1 MSILKEH
8 HLHCMAWEPR
18 YTFFAYQLDS
28 VLVGL
33 QTAVEEVHRGAEAI
47 AENYRHSALE
57 SREQYDAMYKR
68 SVEDPE
74 GFWGDIAKEFYW
86 KKQLGPSKMVPSWL
100 HGNGHAFHELTS
112 MSCAQQSDASRL
124 HSCAA
129 STHEIRSSTMPCCSH
144 CTPTNV

>member
-1 MSILKEH
+1 
-8 HLHCMAWEPR
+8 MAWEPR
-18 YTFFAYQLDS
+18 YTFLAYQLDS

-86 KKQLGPSKMVPSWL
+86 KKQVGPSKMVLSWS
-100 HGNGHAFHELTS
+100 HSKCHAFMSSLACHVLSNLMHPVFMIVPPAHMRS
-112 MSCAQQSDASRL
+112 MMPD
-124 HSCAA
+124 
-129 STHEIRSSTMPCCSH
+129 RSSTMPCCSH
-144 CTPTNV
+144 CAPTNV

>member
-1 MSILKEH
+1 
-8 HLHCMAWEPR
+8 MAWKLR
-18 YTFFAYQLDS
+18 YNFFAHQLT

-74 GFWGDIAKEFYW
+74 GFWSDIAKEFYW
-86 KKQLGPSKMVPSWL
+86 KKQVGPCNMVTSWL
-100 HGNGHAFHELTS
+100 HGKCH
-112 MSCAQQSDASRL
+112 ASRSSSACHVL
-124 HSCAA
+124 SNLMHPGFIFVPPAHMSSGQAPCPAA
-129 STHEIRSSTMPCCSH
+129 AIVLLQMSEC
-144 CTPTNV
+144 